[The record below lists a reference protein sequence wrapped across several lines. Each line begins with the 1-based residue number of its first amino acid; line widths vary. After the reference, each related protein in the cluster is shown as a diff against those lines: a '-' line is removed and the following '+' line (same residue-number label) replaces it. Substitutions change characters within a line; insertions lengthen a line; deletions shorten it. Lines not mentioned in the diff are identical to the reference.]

1 MKIGIIG
8 TGAIGGTLAKKI
20 SDAGH
25 QVKVANTRDMATLKE
40 IAADLGAEAATLE
53 DVVND
58 VEVIILSIPTKAY
71 KDLPETLF
79 QNVPE
84 AVPILD
90 TANYYQLRDG
100 EMPELT
106 GKVESIYVSEVLG
119 RPVVKIFNNMLAY
132 TLEHKGKQA
141 GETGRIA
148 ISVAGDNEEHKKIVA
163 GLVDQIGFDTVD
175 GGSLA
180 ESWRQELGSPAY
192 CTDLSKA
199 EMKEALELVKKE
211 KIPAA
216 KELVLSKFQNLK
228 AAPSHEELVAIN
240 RSVYSIYQDSI

>member
-8 TGAIGGTLAKKI
+8 TGTIGGTLAKKI

-25 QVKVANTRDMATLKE
+25 QVKVANTRDMATLKQ

-53 DVVND
+53 DVVKD

-79 QNVPE
+79 QNVPK

-90 TANYYQLRDG
+90 TANYYQIRDR

-119 RPVVKIFNNMLAY
+119 RPVVKVFNNMLAY
-132 TLEHKGKQA
+132 
-141 GETGRIA
+141 
-148 ISVAGDNEEHKKIVA
+148 S
-163 GLVDQIGFDTVD
+163 
-175 GGSLA
+175 
-180 ESWRQELGSPAY
+180 
-192 CTDLSKA
+192 
-199 EMKEALELVKKE
+199 
-211 KIPAA
+211 
-216 KELVLSKFQNLK
+216 
-228 AAPSHEELVAIN
+228 
-240 RSVYSIYQDSI
+240 